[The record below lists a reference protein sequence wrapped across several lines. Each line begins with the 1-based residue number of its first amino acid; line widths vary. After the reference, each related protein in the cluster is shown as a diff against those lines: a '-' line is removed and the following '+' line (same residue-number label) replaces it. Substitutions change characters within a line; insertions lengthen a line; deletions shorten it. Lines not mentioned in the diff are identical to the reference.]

1 MQCASAVIHPP
12 HPRDT
17 SQWCVAVARHLPS
30 PIFSVVEIIK
40 QALPTNLKP
49 AGYRT
54 SSRDSVRL
62 FEGQGKK
69 SVKGLLLTCDGF
81 EDAVVAAIRHEQE
94 FLGRKLSTKIRSSEE
109 VNMSIR
115 VALKDVCSEE
125 IELGSVAVL
134 DNGVSQKNGVANCIS
149 GVFPV

>member
-1 MQCASAVIHPP
+1 MVRRCGK
-12 HPRDT
+12 T
-17 SQWCVAVARHLPS
+17 S

-40 QALPTNLKP
+40 QTVSTILKP

-62 FEGQGKK
+62 FEGEGKK
-69 SVKGLLLTCDGF
+69 SVKGLLRMCDGF
-81 EDAVVAAIRHEQE
+81 EDAVVDAIRHEQE
-94 FLGRKLSTKIRSSEE
+94 FLGRKLSTNIRSSEK

-115 VALKDVCSEE
+115 VALKDVFSEE
-125 IELGSVAVL
+125 IERGSVAVR
-134 DNGVSQKNGVANCIS
+134 DNGVSKNGVANYIS

>member
-1 MQCASAVIHPP
+1 MVRRCGK
-12 HPRDT
+12 T
-17 SQWCVAVARHLPS
+17 S

-40 QALPTNLKP
+40 QTVPTILKT

-62 FEGQGKK
+62 FEGDGKK
-69 SVKGLLLTCDGF
+69 SVKGLLMMCDGF

-94 FLGRKLSTKIRSSEE
+94 FLGRKLSTNINNSEK

-115 VALKDVCSEE
+115 VALKSVYSDE
-125 IELGSVAVL
+125 IAEGSVAVR
-134 DNGVSQKNGVANCIS
+134 DNGVSKHGTANYIS

>member
-1 MQCASAVIHPP
+1 M
-12 HPRDT
+12 
-17 SQWCVAVARHLPS
+17 
-30 PIFSVVEIIK
+30 EIIK
-40 QALPTNLKP
+40 QAVPTILNP

-69 SVKGLLLTCDGF
+69 SVKGVLLTCDGC

-94 FLGRKLSTKIRSSEE
+94 FLGRKWSTNIRSSEK

-115 VALKDVCSEE
+115 VALKDVFSEE
-125 IELGSVAVL
+125 IERGSVAVR
-134 DNGVSQKNGVANCIS
+134 DNGVSKHGVANYIS
-149 GVFPV
+149 GVFAV

>member
-1 MQCASAVIHPP
+1 MQRSYTTIHQTNGASMWQDKPDFQRRGYHQ
-12 HPRDT
+12 T
-17 SQWCVAVARHLPS
+17 
-30 PIFSVVEIIK
+30 
-40 QALPTNLKP
+40 ALPTILKP

-62 FEGQGKK
+62 FEGPGKK
-69 SVKGLLLTCDGF
+69 SVKGLLLACDGF

-94 FLGRKLSTKIRSSEE
+94 FLGRKLSTNINNSEK

-115 VALKDVCSEE
+115 VALKSVYSDE
-125 IELGSVAVL
+125 IAEGSVAVR
-134 DNGVSQKNGVANCIS
+134 DNGVSKHGVANYIS